1 MKLHLWVSAP
11 DHDDMDL
18 AIKVEK
24 LSKDGKP
31 FFDPTGATIAATGY
45 MRASMR
51 QLDTLR
57 TTEAEPYYTYTTEQK
72 LKPGEIVPLE
82 IEIWPM
88 GLMFDKD
95 EILQLTVEAYRP
107 AAAAIPFG
115 SARISIPKEGY
126 TYQPGNNVD
135 LVTLGGN
142 ENQCAD
148 PNEVVTSP
156 ATHNAGKHCIYT
168 GGRYD
173 SYLYLPVI
181 PEK

>member
-1 MKLHLWVSAP
+1 
-11 DHDDMDL
+11 
-18 AIKVEK
+18 
-24 LSKDGKP
+24 
-31 FFDPTGATIAATGY
+31 
-45 MRASMR
+45 
-51 QLDTLR
+51 
-57 TTEAEPYYTYTTEQK
+57 
-72 LKPGEIVPLE
+72 
-82 IEIWPM
+82 M

-148 PNEVVTSP
+148 PKEVVTSP
-156 ATHNAGKHCIYT
+156 LLITQESTVYIQEDATTATCICLLFQRNNT
-168 GGRYD
+168 HK
-173 SYLYLPVI
+173 YLPVI
-181 PEK
+181 FLSERLRFFRQFYEKHQLIFLFFVQTVCFICTNYPDFCTKQNKVCTKIRTCLDLSQRRFPSFRHILTRRSTSLAAT

>member
-1 MKLHLWVSAP
+1 
-11 DHDDMDL
+11 
-18 AIKVEK
+18 
-24 LSKDGKP
+24 
-31 FFDPTGATIAATGY
+31 
-45 MRASMR
+45 
-51 QLDTLR
+51 
-57 TTEAEPYYTYTTEQK
+57 
-72 LKPGEIVPLE
+72 
-82 IEIWPM
+82 M

-115 SARISIPKEGY
+115 SARISIPNEGY
-126 TYQPGNNVD
+126 TYQPGNNID

-148 PNEVVTSP
+148 PKEVVTSP

>member
-1 MKLHLWVSAP
+1 MTKPTEITGYMKLHLWVSAP

-31 FFDPTGATIAATGY
+31 LFDPTGVTIAATGY

-115 SARISIPKEGY
+115 SARISIPNEGY

-142 ENQCAD
+142 EISV
-148 PNEVVTSP
+148 PIR
-156 ATHNAGKHCIYT
+156 K
-168 GGRYD
+168 
-173 SYLYLPVI
+173 
-181 PEK
+181 KW

>member
-1 MKLHLWVSAP
+1 
-11 DHDDMDL
+11 
-18 AIKVEK
+18 
-24 LSKDGKP
+24 
-31 FFDPTGATIAATGY
+31 
-45 MRASMR
+45 
-51 QLDTLR
+51 
-57 TTEAEPYYTYTTEQK
+57 
-72 LKPGEIVPLE
+72 
-82 IEIWPM
+82 
-88 GLMFDKD
+88 MFDKD
-95 EILQLTVEAYRP
+95 EILQLSVEAYRP

-115 SARISIPKEGY
+115 SARISIPNEGY

-148 PNEVVTSP
+148 PKEVVTSP
-156 ATHNAGKHCIYT
+156 ASHNAGKHCIYT

>member
-1 MKLHLWVSAP
+1 
-11 DHDDMDL
+11 
-18 AIKVEK
+18 
-24 LSKDGKP
+24 
-31 FFDPTGATIAATGY
+31 
-45 MRASMR
+45 
-51 QLDTLR
+51 
-57 TTEAEPYYTYTTEQK
+57 
-72 LKPGEIVPLE
+72 
-82 IEIWPM
+82 M

-148 PNEVVTSP
+148 PKEVVTSP
-156 ATHNAGKHCIYT
+156 ATHNAEKHCIYT